1 MGAGYLNQANHES
14 IAVAWVTAQAS
25 ALKIFPNL
33 GLLQELPISMP
44 PISWR
49 RTTIPA
55 CGMRP
60 VVSSSAVRSKQMS
73 TTLVV
78 ILVDRWQTRGAQK
91 AFLAPPN
98 FAHLNSCE
106 QWS

>member
-14 IAVAWVTAQAS
+14 IAVDWATAQAS

-55 CGMRP
+55 CDMRP

-73 TTLVV
+73 TTLASYSSTGGKQEARR
-78 ILVDRWQTRGAQK
+78 ILFERRLILPT
-91 AFLAPPN
+91 
-98 FAHLNSCE
+98 
-106 QWS
+106 

>member
-14 IAVAWVTAQAS
+14 IAVAWVSAQAS
-25 ALKIFPNL
+25 ALKIFPSL
-33 GLLQELPISMP
+33 GMLQEPPISMP

-55 CGMRP
+55 CDMRP

-73 TTLVV
+73 TTLASYSSTGGKQAACRMLFWRRL
-78 ILVDRWQTRGAQK
+78 ILPK
-91 AFLAPPN
+91 
-98 FAHLNSCE
+98 
-106 QWS
+106 

>member
-1 MGAGYLNQANHES
+1 MGAGYLTQANHET
-14 IAVAWVTAQAS
+14 ITEAWATAQAS
-25 ALKIFPNL
+25 ALKIFPSL
-33 GLLQELPISMP
+33 GMLQEPPISMP

-49 RTTIPA
+49 RTTIPV
-55 CGMRP
+55 CDMRP
-60 VVSSSAVRSKQMS
+60 VVSSSAVRSKQMF

-78 ILVDRWQTRGAQK
+78 ILVDHWRTRGAQN